1 MATYVLV
8 ALCAGWVVSALLAP
22 MGYVWPRFAIEAAMS
37 TGVGMLA
44 SRWLTNALFPDR
56 SGKVI
61 FATFAGA
68 VVLISLA
75 ERNSSINWLHTGQAL
90 LLLGLAW
97 LLFWPRRD
105 PAR

>member
-1 MATYVLV
+1 MAAYVLV
-8 ALCAGWVVSALLAP
+8 ALCTGWVVSALLGP

-44 SRWLTNALFPDR
+44 SWWLTNALFAGR

-68 VVLISLA
+68 VVLIA
-75 ERNSSINWLHTGQAL
+75 VAGRDSSINWLHTGQAL
-90 LLLGLAW
+90 LLVGLAW
-97 LLFWPRRD
+97 VLFWPRRD
-105 PAR
+105 PAG